1 MAKITFCG
9 GAKSVTGSNYLLETS
24 KSKILVDCGLV
35 QGAEHCPDVNWRE
48 FMYNPKDINALFITH
63 THTDHI
69 GLVPKLVKDGYR
81 GKIYATLPTLELAPI
96 MLDDGQEII
105 SQECR
110 SKHKDLLYEK
120 EDIEQCEEQFHPVK
134 YKEVVQVADDIRV
147 CFRDA
152 GHILGSASL
161 EVWVK
166 ENGKESK
173 IVFSGDL
180 GNPPTPL
187 LAPID
192 YIEDSDYVLMETTY
206 GDRLHEDRKERMSLL
221 EEIIESVIK
230 EKGVLM
236 IPAFALERTQELL
249 FELNHLVEN
258 KKIPKVPIFLDS
270 PLAIKATEVYRHS
283 KKYFNKNAT
292 DLILN
297 GDDIFNF
304 PDLKFTDTT
313 EESKAINNVM
323 PPKIIIA
330 GSGMSNGGR
339 ILHHEKRY
347 LSNSQNTILF
357 IGYQAVGTLGR
368 TISEGNKDVTIFG
381 DTIPVNAKIKEIG
394 GYSAHAD
401 QNGLFKWIENIHK
414 GGSLKKVFCVQGDEE
429 PAATFAGIIKEK
441 LNVEAVVPDEK
452 DVFEF

>member
-1 MAKITFCG
+1 MTKITFCG

-24 KSKILVDCGLV
+24 KSKIVIDCGLT
-35 QGAEHCPDVNWRE
+35 QGAEQCPDINWRE
-48 FMYNPKDINALFITH
+48 FIYKPNELNALVITH
-63 THTDHI
+63 THVDHI
-69 GLVPKLVKDGYR
+69 GLVPRLVKKGYK

-105 SQECR
+105 AQECK

-120 EDIEQCEEQFHPVK
+120 EDIKKCVEQFEPVN
-134 YKEVVQVADDIRV
+134 YKEVIQVAPDIKIR
-147 CFRDA
+147 FRDA
-152 GHILGSASL
+152 GHILGSSSV
-161 EVWVK
+161 EVWVNDGGEEK
-166 ENGKESK
+166 K

-187 LAPID
+187 LAPVD

-206 GDRLHEDRKERMSLL
+206 GNRLHEDREERIKLL
-221 EEIIESVIK
+221 KAVIEKVVS

-236 IPAFALERTQELL
+236 IPAFALERTQEIL
-249 FELNHLVEN
+249 FELNYLVEN
-258 KKIPKVPIFLDS
+258 NIIPSVSVFLDS
-270 PLAIKATEVYRHS
+270 PLAIQATEVYRHS
-283 KKYFNKNAT
+283 KKYFNKQAT
-292 DLILN
+292 NLILN
-297 GDDIFNF
+297 GDDIFDF
-304 PDLKFTDTT
+304 PNLQFTDTT
-313 EESKAINNVM
+313 EESKAINDVP

-347 LSNSQNTILF
+347 LSNSNNTILF

-368 TISEGNKDVTIFG
+368 AILEGGQDITIFG
-381 DTIPVNAKIKEIG
+381 DTIPVNAQIKEIG

-401 QNGLFKWIENIHK
+401 QNGLFKWIETIYK
-414 GGSLKKVFCVQGDEE
+414 GGKLKKVFCVQGEE
-429 PAATFAGIIKEK
+429 EAAVEFAGIIKER
-441 LNVEAVVPDEK
+441 LNVEAVVPNEK